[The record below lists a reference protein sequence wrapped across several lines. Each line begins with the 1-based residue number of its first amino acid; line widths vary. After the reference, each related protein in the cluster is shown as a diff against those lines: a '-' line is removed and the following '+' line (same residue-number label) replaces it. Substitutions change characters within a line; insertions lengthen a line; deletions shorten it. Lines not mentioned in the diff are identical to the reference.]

1 MTDKPANK
9 PVSGNS
15 IETIQDVM
23 VNFTASA
30 NVDAVYHDP
39 IKHGD
44 HLIIPAAEVF
54 SVIGF
59 GMGSGGETGAAG
71 SDTGSGG
78 GGGGSVFSRPVA
90 VIVSSPQG
98 VRVEPI
104 IDRTKIALAALTTGI
119 FILGSFARL
128 INLRRDIQDVQNEMM
143 ETG

>member
-9 PVSGNS
+9 PVSGNP

-71 SDTGSGG
+71 GDTGSGG

-98 VRVEPI
+98 VRVEPV

-128 INLRRDIQDVQNEMM
+128 INLRRDIQEVQNEIMR
-143 ETG
+143 TG